1 MKLIFCGTPQFARP
15 SLERLIGERF
25 KIELVMTN
33 PDEPSGRRYQ
43 LKASPVKET
52 ALGAGLVV
60 FQPQKLKLPFVR
72 AFLSHYKPDAMVVVA
87 YGHIIPQWLIDL
99 PRLGCI
105 NVHASLLPRYRGAAP
120 IPWAIVRGERVTG
133 VTTMKIDAGL
143 DTGDILL
150 KRETEIRADDT
161 AESLRDRLSTVGAE
175 LLVETLRGLERG
187 EIKPR
192 PQENTYATLAPILK
206 KEDGRV
212 NWSLPA
218 EEIERQVRGLRPWPG
233 AYTSFRGQGF
243 HLWRA
248 AVAPPGTPTMT
259 PGTLLAQDHR
269 LLVACGGDSWLEL
282 QEVQLEGRRH
292 LSARDFLNGIRLGPD
307 EKLGAAGSRPA
318 LKRKE

>member
-15 SLERLIGERF
+15 SLERLIRERF
-25 KIELVMTN
+25 KIELVLTN

-52 ALGAGLVV
+52 ALEAGLVI
-60 FQPQKLKLPFVR
+60 FQPQKLKSPFTR
-72 AFLSHYKPDAMVVVA
+72 AFLSHYKPDAIVVVA

-105 NVHASLLPRYRGAAP
+105 NVHASLLPKYRGAAP
-120 IPWAIVRGERVTG
+120 IPWAIVRGEQVTG

-150 KRETEIRADDT
+150 KREIEMQADDT
-161 AESLRDRLSTVGAE
+161 AELLGDRLSNMGAE
-175 LLVETLRGLERG
+175 LLAETLRGLERG
-187 EIKPR
+187 VIKPQ
-192 PQENTYATLAPILK
+192 PQENADATLAPMLK

-212 NWSLPA
+212 KWSLPA
-218 EEIERQVRGLRPWPG
+218 EEIERRVRGFRPWPG
-233 AYTSFRGQGF
+233 TYTSFRGQGF

-248 AVAPPGTPTMT
+248 AVAPSGTPSMA
-259 PGTLLAQDHR
+259 PGTLFAQDHR
-269 LLVACGGDSWLEL
+269 LLVACGGETCLEL

-307 EKLGAAGSRPA
+307 EKLGASRDHGQS
-318 LKRKE
+318 

>member
-15 SLERLIGERF
+15 SLERLIQERYE
-25 KIELVMTN
+25 IVLVMTN

-52 ALGAGLVV
+52 ALGDGLVV
-60 FQPQKLKLPFVR
+60 FQPQKLKSPFTG
-72 AFLSHYKPDAMVVVA
+72 AFLSHYKPDAIVVVA

-99 PRLGCI
+99 PRFGCI
-105 NVHASLLPRYRGAAP
+105 NVHASLLPKYRGAAP

-143 DTGDILL
+143 DTGDMLL

-161 AESLRDRLSTVGAE
+161 AESLGDRLSIMGAD
-175 LLVETLRGLERG
+175 LLVETLRGLERR
-187 EIKPR
+187 EITPR
-192 PQENTYATLAPILK
+192 RQENADATLAPMLK

-212 NWSLPA
+212 DWSLPA
-218 EEIERQVRGLRPWPG
+218 EQIERRVRGFRPWPG

-243 HLWRA
+243 HLRRA
-248 AVAPPGTPTMT
+248 AVAPGDTRAMV
-259 PGTLLAQDHR
+259 PGTLIAQDHR
-269 LLVACGGDSWLEL
+269 LLVACGGETWLEL

-292 LSARDFLNGIRLGPD
+292 LSAREFMNGIRLGAN
-307 EKLGAAGSRPA
+307 EKLGATGHHAES
-318 LKRKE
+318 